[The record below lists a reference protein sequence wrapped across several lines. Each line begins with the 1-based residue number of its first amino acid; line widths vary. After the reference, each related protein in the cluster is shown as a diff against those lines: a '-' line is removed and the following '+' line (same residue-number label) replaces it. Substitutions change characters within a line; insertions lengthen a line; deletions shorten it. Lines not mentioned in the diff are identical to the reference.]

1 MKKILLVFFMIIL
14 LMTMSSCGKNST
26 VVAKESDT
34 IENTDTKLYEIMEA
48 YKYPIVQGTKEWAE
62 LDSMSAKIEATYVDP
77 EILGKMSTP
86 ALVETVVTY
95 PLFVCVNAYDTLDTG
110 VKEVSEYFKGIEVL
124 CSRDDA
130 RDEILKYI
138 NDRCPGL
145 AEMKNDDEISSALS
159 KYMEAYDE
167 SGDLEMFYIDNA
179 VTLINYLDECS
190 KNKEETGQIENVHI
204 VVQAKDIIEALDAD
218 TFNAFD
224 NMRGKQSGFFENWNE
239 AVDHI
244 GIELWNPFENAD
256 WLKKMNYAGA
266 NIKESVTGVLQH
278 CYVYIFDRDGGNIE
292 LAHLETGYAYGKT
305 RVVMIDYIKTTSSMD
320 SPSEEYSVVKYYQLV
335 KENGNIKVHEGTA
348 KEQGYNCVVGI
359 RNGQSAVCINM
370 RFYKDDELKY
380 EIRLTSLED
389 IDNLEEPFNKVCEEL
404 SVPLKYDAIIPITS
418 PN

>member
-1 MKKILLVFFMIIL
+1 MKKILLVFLMIIL

-34 IENTDTKLYEIMEA
+34 IESTDTKLYEIMEA

-62 LDSMSAKIEATYVDP
+62 LDSMPAKIEATYVDP
-77 EILGKMSTP
+77 EILCKMSTP

-145 AEMKNDDEISSALS
+145 AEMKNDDEISSALR
-159 KYMEAYDE
+159 KYMEAYNE
-167 SGDLEMFYIDNA
+167 SGDLEVFYIDNA
-179 VTLINYLDECS
+179 VTLINYMDGCS
-190 KNKEETGQIENVHI
+190 KSKEETGRMENVHS

-218 TFNAFD
+218 TFDAFD

-239 AVDHI
+239 AVDYI
-244 GIELWNPFENAD
+244 GIEPWNPFENAD

-266 NIKESVTGVLQH
+266 NIKEGVTGVLQH
-278 CYVYIFDRDGGNIE
+278 CYAYIFDRDGGNIE
-292 LAHLETGYAYGKT
+292 HAYLETGYAYGKT
-305 RVVMIDYIKTTSSMD
+305 RVVMNDHIKTASSMD
-320 SPSEEYSVVKYYQLV
+320 SLSGEYSMVKFYQLV

-348 KEQGYNCVVGI
+348 KEQGYICVVGI
-359 RNGQSAVCINM
+359 QNGQSAVSINM

-389 IDNLEEPFNKVCEEL
+389 IDDLEEPFNKVCEEL
-404 SVPLKYDAIIPITS
+404 SIPLKYDTIF
-418 PN
+418 